1 MKKIFWTSIV
11 WIVLFGIFMLYMK
24 FFNIHLAT
32 KFSNFLVWTQNEV
45 IIETWD
51 IAVDVEVEE
60 ESLSTTTV
68 DEVDTIE
75 DTEEY
80 INEEE
85 DTNWDNLFNQLDRIE
100 LSILK
105 MNNIS
110 QPAVEAT
117 IQPENDEEIF
127 DQFKVWYEENKKQW
141 GKQKTVK

>member
-51 IAVDVEVEE
+51 IAVDIEAKE

-75 DTEEY
+75 NTEEY
-80 INEEE
+80 VNEEE

-127 DQFKVWYEENKKQW
+127 DQFKVWYEENKK
-141 GKQKTVK
+141 TVK

>member
-11 WIVLFGIFMLYMK
+11 WIVLFCVFILYMK
-24 FFNIHLAT
+24 FFNIPLAT
-32 KFSNFLVWTQNEV
+32 KFSNFLVWAQNEV
-45 IIETWD
+45 VVETWD
-51 IAVDVEVEE
+51 VAVDVEVEE
-60 ESLSTTTV
+60 ESLLTTIV

-75 DTEEY
+75 ETEGY

-85 DTNWDNLFNQLDRIE
+85 NTNWDNLFNQLDRIE

-127 DQFKVWYEENKKQW
+127 DQFKVWYEENKKS
-141 GKQKTVK
+141 VK

>member
-11 WIVLFGIFMLYMK
+11 WIVLFCVFILYMK
-24 FFNIHLAT
+24 FFNIPLAT
-32 KFSNFLVWTQNEV
+32 KFSNFLVWAQNEV
-45 IIETWD
+45 IVETWEFG
-51 IAVDVEVEE
+51 AMMQVEE

-68 DEVDTIE
+68 DEVDVIE
-75 DTEEY
+75 ETEEY

-127 DQFKVWYEENKKQW
+127 DQFKVWYEENKKQ
-141 GKQKTVK
+141 

>member
-32 KFSNFLVWTQNEV
+32 KFSNFLVWTQNKV

-60 ESLSTTTV
+60 EPLSTTTV

-80 INEEE
+80 INEEN

-127 DQFKVWYEENKKQW
+127 DQFKVWYEENKKS
-141 GKQKTVK
+141 VK

>member
-80 INEEE
+80 VNEEE

>member
-11 WIVLFGIFMLYMK
+11 WIVLFCVFILYMK
-24 FFNIHLAT
+24 FFNIPLAT
-32 KFSNFLVWTQNEV
+32 KFSNFLVWAQNEV
-45 IIETWD
+45 VVETWD
-51 IAVDVEVEE
+51 VAVDVEVEE
-60 ESLSTTTV
+60 ESLLTTIV

-75 DTEEY
+75 ETEGY

-85 DTNWDNLFNQLDRIE
+85 NTNWDNLFNQLDRIE

-127 DQFKVWYEENKKQW
+127 DQFKVWYEENKK
-141 GKQKTVK
+141 TVK

>member
-11 WIVLFGIFMLYMK
+11 WIVLFCVFILYMK
-24 FFNIHLAT
+24 FFNIPLAT
-32 KFSNFLVWTQNEV
+32 KFSNFLVGAQNEV
-45 IIETWD
+45 VVETGD
-51 IAVDVEVEE
+51 VAVDVEVEE
-60 ESLSTTTV
+60 ESLLTTIV

-75 DTEEY
+75 ETEGY

-85 DTNWDNLFNQLDRIE
+85 NTNWDNLFNQLDRIE

-127 DQFKVWYEENKKQW
+127 DQFKVWYEENKK
-141 GKQKTVK
+141 TVK

>member
-11 WIVLFGIFMLYMK
+11 WIVLFCVFILYMK
-24 FFNIHLAT
+24 FFNIPLAT
-32 KFSNFLVWTQNEV
+32 KFSNFLVWAQNEV
-45 IIETWD
+45 IVETWEFG
-51 IAVDVEVEE
+51 AMMQVEE

-68 DEVDTIE
+68 DEVDVIE
-75 DTEEY
+75 ETEEY

-127 DQFKVWYEENKKQW
+127 DQFKVWYEENKKS
-141 GKQKTVK
+141 VK

>member
-45 IIETWD
+45 VVETWD
-51 IAVDVEVEE
+51 ITMDTEEVED
-60 ESLSTTTV
+60 ESLLTTTV

-127 DQFKVWYEENKKQW
+127 DQFKVWYEENKK
-141 GKQKTVK
+141 TVK

>member
-32 KFSNFLVWTQNEV
+32 KFSNFLVWTQNEIV
-45 IIETWD
+45 VETWD
-51 IAVDVEVEE
+51 VAVDVEVEE
-60 ESLSTTTV
+60 ESLSSTTV

-85 DTNWDNLFNQLDRIE
+85 NTNWDNLFNQLDRIE

-110 QPAVEAT
+110 QPAAEAT

-127 DQFKVWYEENKKQW
+127 DQFKVWYEENKK
-141 GKQKTVK
+141 TVK

>member
-80 INEEE
+80 VNEEE

-127 DQFKVWYEENKKQW
+127 DQFKVWYEENKKQ
-141 GKQKTVK
+141 

>member
-60 ESLSTTTV
+60 EPLSTTTV

-127 DQFKVWYEENKKQW
+127 DQFKVWYEENKKQ
-141 GKQKTVK
+141 

>member
-80 INEEE
+80 VNEEE

-127 DQFKVWYEENKKQW
+127 DQFKVWYEENKK
-141 GKQKTVK
+141 TVK

>member
-60 ESLSTTTV
+60 EPLSTTTV

-110 QPAVEAT
+110 QPAVETT
-117 IQPENDEEIF
+117 IEPESDEEIF
-127 DQFKVWYEENKKQW
+127 DQFKVWYEENKKS
-141 GKQKTVK
+141 VK

>member
-60 ESLSTTTV
+60 ESLSSTTV

-105 MNNIS
+105 INNIS

-127 DQFKVWYEENKKQW
+127 DQFKVWYEENKKS
-141 GKQKTVK
+141 VK

>member
-60 ESLSTTTV
+60 EPLSTTTV

>member
-11 WIVLFGIFMLYMK
+11 WIVLFCVFILYMK
-24 FFNIHLAT
+24 FFNIPLAT
-32 KFSNFLVWTQNEV
+32 KFSNFLVWAQNEV
-45 IIETWD
+45 IVETWEFG
-51 IAVDVEVEE
+51 AMMQVEE

-68 DEVDTIE
+68 DEVDVIE
-75 DTEEY
+75 ETEEY

>member
-32 KFSNFLVWTQNEV
+32 KFSNFLVWTQNEIV
-45 IIETWD
+45 VETWD
-51 IAVDVEVEE
+51 VAVDVEVEE
-60 ESLSTTTV
+60 ESLLTTTV

-85 DTNWDNLFNQLDRIE
+85 DTNWNSLFNQLDRIE

-110 QPAVEAT
+110 QPAVETA
-117 IQPENDEEIF
+117 IEPESDEEIF
-127 DQFKVWYEENKKQW
+127 DQFKVWYEENKK
-141 GKQKTVK
+141 TVK

>member
-24 FFNIHLAT
+24 FFNIPLAT
-32 KFSNFLVWTQNEV
+32 KFSNFLVWAQNEV
-45 IIETWD
+45 IVETWEFG
-51 IAVDVEVEE
+51 AMMQVEE

-68 DEVDTIE
+68 DEVDVIE
-75 DTEEY
+75 ETEEY

-127 DQFKVWYEENKKQW
+127 DQFKVWYEENKKS
-141 GKQKTVK
+141 VK

>member
-60 ESLSTTTV
+60 EPLSTTTV

-127 DQFKVWYEENKKQW
+127 DQFKVWYEENKKS
-141 GKQKTVK
+141 VK

>member
-60 ESLSTTTV
+60 EPLSTTTV

-80 INEEE
+80 VNEEE

-127 DQFKVWYEENKKQW
+127 DQFKVWYEENKKS
-141 GKQKTVK
+141 VK

>member
-51 IAVDVEVEE
+51 IAVDIEAEE

-127 DQFKVWYEENKKQW
+127 DQFKVWYEENKK
-141 GKQKTVK
+141 TVK

>member
-11 WIVLFGIFMLYMK
+11 WIVLFCVFILYMK
-24 FFNIHLAT
+24 FFNIPLAT
-32 KFSNFLVWTQNEV
+32 KFSNFLVWAQNEV
-45 IIETWD
+45 IVETWEFG
-51 IAVDVEVEE
+51 AMMQVEE

-68 DEVDTIE
+68 DEVDVIE
-75 DTEEY
+75 ETEEY

-110 QPAVEAT
+110 QPAVETT
-117 IQPENDEEIF
+117 IEPESDEEIF
-127 DQFKVWYEENKKQW
+127 DQFKVWYEENKKS
-141 GKQKTVK
+141 VK

>member
-1 MKKIFWTSIV
+1 
-11 WIVLFGIFMLYMK
+11 MK

-127 DQFKVWYEENKKQW
+127 DQFKVWYEENKKS
-141 GKQKTVK
+141 VK

>member
-51 IAVDVEVEE
+51 IAVDIEAKE

-75 DTEEY
+75 NTEEY
-80 INEEE
+80 VNEEE

-127 DQFKVWYEENKKQW
+127 DQFKVWYEENKKS
-141 GKQKTVK
+141 VK

>member
-60 ESLSTTTV
+60 EPLSTTTV

-117 IQPENDEEIF
+117 IQPENDEEII
-127 DQFKVWYEENKKQW
+127 DQFKVWYEENKKQ
-141 GKQKTVK
+141 

>member
-80 INEEE
+80 VNEEE

-127 DQFKVWYEENKKQW
+127 DQFKVWYEENKKS
-141 GKQKTVK
+141 VK

>member
-32 KFSNFLVWTQNEV
+32 KFSNFLVGTQNEV
-45 IIETWD
+45 IIETGD
-51 IAVDVEVEE
+51 IAVDIEAEE

-127 DQFKVWYEENKKQW
+127 DQFKVWYEENKK
-141 GKQKTVK
+141 TVK